1 MAEKDHM
8 CFSIQK
14 IYKEP
19 KLNRIMKATRL
30 QQIENRVNRLRQMM
44 SGDSKEFIG
53 TRPENRILGMTRL
66 RRA

>member
-1 MAEKDHM
+1 
-8 CFSIQK
+8 
-14 IYKEP
+14 
-19 KLNRIMKATRL
+19 MKATRL